1 MNLLIVII
9 FFLLPANFLL
19 LFFLQYREKV
29 GRSLIF
35 FVSYGIA
42 PLLNALIFYY
52 SIWLLP
58 DKEDI
63 FYTGIFLFFW
73 IILAIFFR
81 KNIKEL
87 LLLYKNIFQA
97 IKDNFNLKKAFF
109 IFPVFLFLSIYL
121 FQIFGYP
128 VIEGDN
134 AFYINQSKGFYL
146 NKNLNWK
153 YDIIQLSEQE
163 DYLYNLSISPG
174 VPSFLALVFS
184 FLKNTNNYFAY
195 DFLLAYYHIILLLFF
210 LFLIKELAQKINKP
224 VEPAIFMGLYIFTFS
239 WFLTRMFILGAK
251 ESIIYFLATIS
262 IYLVYKLIVLD
273 KKDRIT
279 ESLLGVF
286 MGLNIFINLHG
297 VIINLILFL
306 ILLIFSRLKLFER
319 LKQIIFVFSVQLVF
333 GIFDFITNTGNIF
346 IPIIKNIIEKIN
358 LIIEKI
364 NLSIDTMFFSKKTE
378 HVFGPEAK
386 KIMSQP
392 ISNAGIHKE
401 LYQIENHKDAYIKG
415 KLQLLSNVGV
425 FGFYFWLFLGICLK
439 KTKEIIYSKL
449 GKTILIFIS
458 LYVFIVIDPFSL
470 NQHPL
475 AIVLSGSTK
484 YAGLVFLL
492 SIGISSV
499 FIYPIFDWLWKYIKK
514 NQIMMILIIAV
525 LATIILIFYR
535 NFEILGFKIL
545 ESTIVFYKNISFYK
559 NKIDLFLVA
568 VLFFLATILI
578 ALALLQFKKEVVAK
592 KVLALF
598 LIVFFILM
606 PFFLIEVGK
615 VPLNKTFSYLNKNQR
630 FKLENAVNL
639 NEIQKVYFF
648 AQDNLPRGTVVKTNF
663 NEVYLY
669 NDYFNLTRKI
679 ITEPHYKIDYACNG
693 EVIYRVNSVYLCKT
707 KLGER

>member
-52 SIWLLP
+52 SIWILP

-63 FYTGIFLFFW
+63 FYIGIFLFFW

-81 KNIKEL
+81 KNVKEL

-153 YDIIQLSEQE
+153 YHVIQLSEKE

-174 VPSFLALVFS
+174 VPSFLALTFS
-184 FLKNTNNYFAY
+184 FSKDLNNYFAY
-195 DFLLAYYHIILLLFF
+195 NFLLAYYHILLLLFL
-210 LFLIKELAQKINKP
+210 LFLIKEIAQKLEKP
-224 VEPAIFMGLYIFTFS
+224 VWPAIFLGLYMFTFS

-251 ESIIYFLATIS
+251 ESIIYFLAAVS
-262 IYLVYKLIVLD
+262 IYIAFELICLN
-273 KKDRIT
+273 KKDRFF
-279 ESLLGVF
+279 ESLLGAF

-319 LKQIIFVFSVQLVF
+319 LKQIIFVFLVQLVF
-333 GIFDFITNTGNIF
+333 GIFDFITNTRNIF
-346 IPIIKNIIEKIN
+346 IPIIKKVSEKIGVDSSA
-358 LIIEKI
+358 L
-364 NLSIDTMFFSKKTE
+364 FFHKNIKSL
-378 HVFGPEAK
+378 FGPEAK
-386 KIMSQP
+386 KIISQP
-392 ISNAGIHKE
+392 ISNVDIHKE
-401 LYQIENHKDAYIKG
+401 LYGFKNYKDVYIRG

-425 FGFYFWLFLGICLK
+425 FGFYFWLFLGICFSK
-439 KTKEIIYSKL
+439 IREIISSKL
-449 GKTILIFIS
+449 GKIILIFIS
-458 LYVFIVIDPFSL
+458 FYIFIVLDPLSI

-475 AIVLSGSTK
+475 TIVLSGSTK
-484 YAGLVFLL
+484 YAGMVFLL
-492 SIGISSV
+492 SISILSV
-499 FIYPIFDWLWKYIKK
+499 YAYSIFDWFWKYIKK
-514 NQIMMILIIAV
+514 NRTITV
-525 LATIILIFYR
+525 LLLSIFVIIILIFYR
-535 NFEILGFKIL
+535 NFEVLGLKL
-545 ESTIVFYKNISFYK
+545 LGSVIVFYKDVSFYRS
-559 NKIDLFLVA
+559 KIDLFLVA
-568 VLFFLATILI
+568 ALFFPIVILFS
-578 ALALLQFKKEVVAK
+578 LALLQLKKESVAK
-592 KVLALF
+592 NLVAF
-598 LIVFFILM
+598 ILIVFFILM
-606 PFFLIEVGK
+606 PFFIIEVGK
-615 VPLNKTFSYLNKNQR
+615 VPLSKTFSYLNKSQR

-648 AQDNLPRGTVVKTNF
+648 SKDNLVSGTVIETSF
-663 NEVYLY
+663 NELYLY
-669 NDYFNLTRKI
+669 NNGYFNLTRRI
-679 ITEPHYKIDYACNG
+679 IAGSHYQIDHACDG
-693 EVIYRVNSVYLCKT
+693 EIIYRVSNTYLCKT
-707 KLGER
+707 E